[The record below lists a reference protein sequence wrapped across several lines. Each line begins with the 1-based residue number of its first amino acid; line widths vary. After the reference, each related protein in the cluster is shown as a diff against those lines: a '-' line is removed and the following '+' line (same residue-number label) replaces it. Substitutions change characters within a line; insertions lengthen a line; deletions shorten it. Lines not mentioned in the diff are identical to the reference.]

1 LFTSTVGGL
10 FLFGEQ
16 IVYSLYLKPYKN
28 PTDLIIKLK
37 SQNLIISDEPK
48 ASVILSK
55 INYFRFKIYL
65 RPFLDIAIKQFRANS
80 KFEDAYQLYSFDEEL
95 KNILFSIISQIEINL
110 RTKLDQYVTSY
121 TNNPFW
127 YLDNQ
132 YFSNESKNFTTKVS
146 LKNEFLRSQD
156 DFTLHYKEN
165 YVNDVCNDFK
175 EMPPFWIIS
184 ELSTFGNILAIF
196 EAIDKKPFILPHNK
210 NVLDELSQEFGAKNL
225 KELNSW
231 LKLIRDVRNRTA
243 HHSRVWNCNYREPHG
258 IRQSLSVSLQ
268 PSQPNKIYLFFIIL
282 ETLHQKQIV
291 EKDIKTE
298 IKILL
303 KKYPTTQRF
312 INSMGIPQGWL
323 V

>member
-1 LFTSTVGGL
+1 M
-10 FLFGEQ
+10 
-16 IVYSLYLKPYKN
+16 YSLYTKPYKN
-28 PTDLIIKLK
+28 PTDLIAKLK
-37 SQNLIISDEPK
+37 SQNLIVSDEPK
-48 ASVILSK
+48 ANDVLSK

-65 RPFLDIAIKQFRANS
+65 RPFLKKGTKKFCKHS

-95 KNILFSIISQIEINL
+95 KNILFSIVSQIEINL

-127 YLDNQ
+127 YLDNK
-132 YFSNESKNFTTKVS
+132 YFINTTKIFNTKVS

-156 DFTLHYKEN
+156 DFSLHYKEN
-165 YVNDVCNDFK
+165 YVNDICNDFK

-196 EAIDKKPFILPHNK
+196 ENIEKRPFTLPHNK
-210 NVLDELSQEFGAKNL
+210 NVLDNLSQVFGAKNL

-231 LKLIRDVRNRTA
+231 LKLIRDVRNRVA
-243 HHSRVWNCNYREPHG
+243 HHSRVWNCNYREPQG
-258 IRQSLSVSLQ
+258 IKQNLSSSLQ
-268 PSQPNKIYLFFIIL
+268 PSQTNKIYLFFVIL
-282 ETLHQKQIV
+282 EILYQKQIV
-291 EKDIKTE
+291 EKDIRSE

-303 KKYPTTQRF
+303 QKHPTTKRF
-312 INSMGIPQGWL
+312 ITSMGIPKGWI